1 MYLLLLEEPCVAY
14 YHSRYREVPLV
25 LVAVLEVSVC
35 STQWDKGLYETTPST
50 MQCRFLVPGNTTK
63 KIDTSFDT
71 KMIVKSGAI
80 EIIFKSHK
88 PIQSY
93 LLNG

>member
-50 MQCRFLVPGNTTK
+50 MHRGWKGIFNSFSK
-63 KIDTSFDT
+63 KVFS
-71 KMIVKSGAI
+71 KSAYKDKNSQRTQI
-80 EIIFKSHK
+80 LCMNDYIW
-88 PIQSY
+88 
-93 LLNG
+93 